1 MRFEWRLLS
10 LGELY
15 VRPIK
20 YWSQESDPFT
30 ESVVKIQ
37 KITFTEQRFFKMLL
51 KLNFTV
57 LHVRTILSLR
67 FQHILIHTH
76 NKKKKTKFKNQK
88 QQYFVVFVAVFIFIY
103 YCYCLISFFLLFL
116 SFLFCYYQWTRYIDN

>member
-76 NKKKKTKFKNQK
+76 NKKKTKFKNQK